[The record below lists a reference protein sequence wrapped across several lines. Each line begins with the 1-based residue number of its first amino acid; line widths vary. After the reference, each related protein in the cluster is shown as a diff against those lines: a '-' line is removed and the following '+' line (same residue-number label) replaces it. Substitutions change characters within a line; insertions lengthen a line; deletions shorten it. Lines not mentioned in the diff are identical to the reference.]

1 MLKKYQKVLFVD
13 VETTGLDSTKD
24 RVIEIGAVKVDKDGN
39 IEKYSQLINPGFKI
53 SKEIRKIT
61 GIKQKE
67 LDNAPLLD
75 EVSDEVKRVLRT
87 DLFVAHNA
95 KFDFSFLSSELLRL
109 DYPLEVPYID
119 TIKIARAFYPN
130 YLNYDLS
137 SLIERMGFKV
147 EKRHRGLDD
156 ALVLWELF
164 NKIKTEFGVEDL
176 ESKIDKLFVPLKRKK
191 IVNPKAQVSLF

>member
-1 MLKKYQKVLFVD
+1 MLKKYQKILFVD
-13 VETTGLDSTKD
+13 VETTGLDYTKD
-24 RVIEIGAVKVDKDGN
+24 RVIEIGAVKVDKEGN
-39 IEKYSQLINPGFKI
+39 LEKFSQLINPGFKV

-75 EVSDEVKRVLRT
+75 EVSEDVKNILRT

-95 KFDFSFLSSELLRL
+95 KFDFSFLSNELLRL

-164 NKIKTEFGVEDL
+164 NKIKTEFGIEDL
-176 ESKIDKLFVPLKRKK
+176 ENKIDKLFVPLKRKK

>member
-1 MLKKYQKVLFVD
+1 VLKKYQKILFVD

-24 RVIEIGAVKVDKDGN
+24 RVIEIGAVKVDKNGN

-176 ESKIDKLFVPLKRKK
+176 ENKIDKLFVPLKRKK
-191 IVNPKAQVSLF
+191 IINPKAQVSLF